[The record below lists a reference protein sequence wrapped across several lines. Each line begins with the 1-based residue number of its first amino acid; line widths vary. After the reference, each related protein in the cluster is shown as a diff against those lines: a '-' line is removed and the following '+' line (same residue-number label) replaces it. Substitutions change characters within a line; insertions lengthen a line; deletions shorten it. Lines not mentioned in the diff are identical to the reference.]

1 MLATH
6 PLNIGPLGVTGSN
19 SANAI
24 AEQAD
29 VIVAVGTRLQDF
41 TTGSWTAFAK
51 DAQLHLDQCG
61 PP

>member
-1 MLATH
+1 V
-6 PLNIGPLGVTGSN
+6 NIGPIGVTGSN

-29 VIVAVGTRLQDF
+29 VMLAVGTRLQDF

-51 DAQLHLDQCG
+51 DARSSG
-61 PP
+61 